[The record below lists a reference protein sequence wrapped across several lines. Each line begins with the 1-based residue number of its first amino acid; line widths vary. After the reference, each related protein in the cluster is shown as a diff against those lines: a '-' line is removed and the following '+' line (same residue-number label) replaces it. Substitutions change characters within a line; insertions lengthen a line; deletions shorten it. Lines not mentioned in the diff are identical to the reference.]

1 MKAIRIKIKC
11 ACLLNCIN
19 QNKVTKVGLPDF
31 PGAIQINNEK
41 RFKIAPVFLWLSVS
55 VINKKTSLILSIS
68 GRGFAFI
75 LVATYQRS

>member
-1 MKAIRIKIKC
+1 
-11 ACLLNCIN
+11 
-19 QNKVTKVGLPDF
+19 VGLPDF
-31 PGAIQINNEK
+31 PGAIQINNENEK

-55 VINKKTSLILSIS
+55 VINKKTSMILSIS